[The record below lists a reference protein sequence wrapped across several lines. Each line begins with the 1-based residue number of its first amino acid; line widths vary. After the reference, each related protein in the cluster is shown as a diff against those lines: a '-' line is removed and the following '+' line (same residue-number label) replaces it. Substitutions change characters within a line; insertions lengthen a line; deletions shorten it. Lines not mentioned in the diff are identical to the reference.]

1 MANTNKKQH
10 KATPV
15 KPVTTQVPVKQ
26 KTIYSLLTRVIFLSF
41 IVIGVLFF
49 TDTKGY
55 FNPDYTNDHT
65 RRKWNAYYEFTKKH
79 PVDVV
84 LVGNSHLY
92 TGINP
97 ENLSTALGANCFI
110 LASPGTTQ
118 TDAYFCLKEAIA
130 VNKPKMAIVETFAI
144 NDYDSYLLKAGTL
157 SDQFKSFSARK
168 NIGQKLASTPLLFT
182 SDNYLPA
189 WSNTIRN
196 HSFIFNDTEQ
206 IKKNIALNK
215 HKQPEKPGLYLG
227 RYARFN
233 SGIEDTTLIKY
244 DQPGFVAYDYNKHP
258 ASDEARKYLQKTIEL
273 CRENNVELVFLTLPM
288 YYKHVHNYDSFKND
302 LTKELKSYHQHW
314 LDLQQPYDT
323 AAFTTEC
330 FENTVAENQHMTYY
344 GSLVA
349 SYKLAHFVRANFAG
363 KLPDRSND
371 IKWKQLFYASDGY
384 FQNHAVEKDGV
395 NKVLLKNALVK
406 DNLEVK
412 EIDFIKQQSGNLLLV
427 KIGNHNGRTFLGG
440 KLKIA
445 VEAIVGG
452 NTMIVPVEVTLTHAY
467 MPINHLL
474 FTSQPLQPGVDITA
488 VKDISFF

>member
-10 KATPV
+10 KTSPV
-15 KPVTTQVPVKQ
+15 QPITVQAPIKQ
-26 KTIYSLLTRVIFLSF
+26 KTIYSLLTRVAFFSF
-41 IVIGVLFF
+41 IVMGIIYY
-49 TDTKGY
+49 TDSKGY

-65 RRKWNAYYEFTKKH
+65 RRKWNAYYEFTKKQ

-118 TDAYFCLKEAIA
+118 TDVYFSLKEAIA
-130 VNKPKMAIVETFAI
+130 VCKPKIAIVETFAF
-144 NDYDSYLLKAGTL
+144 NDYDSHQLKAGTL
-157 SDQFKSFSARK
+157 SNQFKSFSARK
-168 NIGQKLASTPLLFT
+168 NIIQKLSSTPLLFT

-196 HSFIFNDTEQ
+196 HSFIFNDTAQ
-206 IKKNIALNK
+206 INKNIALKK
-215 HKQPEKPGLYLG
+215 HKKAEKQGLYLG

-233 SGIEDTTLIKY
+233 SGIEDSTLIKY
-244 DQPGFVAYDYNKHP
+244 DRPGFVAYDYYKHP
-258 ASDEARKYLQKTIEL
+258 ASKEARKYLQKTIDL
-273 CRENNVELVFLTLPM
+273 CHENNVELVFLTLPM
-288 YYKHVHNYDSFKND
+288 YYKHVHHYDLFKQD
-302 LTKELKSYHQHW
+302 LARELKLLSRNW
-314 LDLQQPYDT
+314 LDMQQPYDT
-323 AAFTTEC
+323 TAFSTEC

-349 SYKLAHFVRANFAG
+349 SYKLAHFIRANFG
-363 KLPDRSND
+363 KKLADRSND

-384 FQNHAVEKDGV
+384 FQNYAVEKDGV
-395 NKVLLKNALVK
+395 NKVLLKNVLIK

-412 EIDFIKQQSGNLLLV
+412 EIDFIKQQGSNLLLV
-427 KIGNHNGRTFLGG
+427 KIGNQNGKPFSGE

-445 VEAIVGG
+445 VEAIVAG
-452 NTMIVPVEVTLTHAY
+452 NTMIVPVEVMLTHAY
-467 MPINHLL
+467 RPINHLL
-474 FTSQPLQPGVDITA
+474 FTSKPLLPGIEITA
-488 VKDISFF
+488 VKDISLL